1 MVGLAVL
8 EALPTGESLRA
19 YNERFMSSDREM
31 VSKLETDLPR
41 GAMIFNYPV
50 IDFPESGTYAFLRPY
65 LFSED
70 LRFSSGSVKGRA
82 RESWQHEVEKLPAG
96 KMLDELQRFGFS
108 GILVYQGSEL
118 PEELKEKSNQL
129 LKALHSLPNA
139 RIESEAGDFAFIR
152 LWPSDKPEL
161 PTIQP
166 QFLSTWWPSEVHPV
180 DSNLPQMPEG
190 TRWCAQNIGELEIF
204 NELPYTKKTVLNC
217 KIFSMSDAKIEV
229 SMEGQIIRAIDLK
242 SHLVEEIVIE
252 LPEIAPGAKRLIF
265 RTNAR
270 PFFNAGRKFTF
281 ALALEE

>member
-1 MVGLAVL
+1 
-8 EALPTGESLRA
+8 
-19 YNERFMSSDREM
+19 MSSDREM

-190 TRWCAQNIGELEIF
+190 TRWCAQKTGEVEIF
-204 NELPYTKKTVLNC
+204 NELPYPKKTAIHL
-217 KIFSMSDAKIEV
+217 KLLSMQDAKIEI
-229 SMEGQIIRAIDLK
+229 SMGEKPIK
-242 SHLVEEIVIE
+242 SFNVKANLVENLVFDLPE
-252 LPEIAPGAKRLIF
+252 LPPGASRLFF
-265 RTNAR
+265 RSSGR
-270 PFFNAGRKFTF
+270 PVLNGGRKFGF
-281 ALALEE
+281 ALCLVGSQKLP